1 MGLDM
6 YLTKKTY
13 IGANY
18 EHRGVSGKIDIT
30 IKDSPININF
40 NRVRSI
46 SEQVGYWRKA
56 NQIHNWFVDNV
67 QNGEDDCR
75 EHSVIRED
83 FENLLKSVNLVLNA
97 KGTPEESSVIADNL
111 PPTDGFFFGS
121 TEIDEWY
128 WTDLEL
134 TKQIVSDVLAEM
146 DEDSKNPDMWADYYY
161 SSSW

>member
-13 IGANY
+13 IGAKY
-18 EHRGVSGKIDIT
+18 EHRGVNGNIDIT
-30 IKDSPININF
+30 INGSPVNINL
-40 NRVRSI
+40 NRVSST
-46 SEQVGYWRKA
+46 SEEVGYWRKA
-56 NQIHNWFVDNV
+56 NQIHRWFVENV
-67 QNGEDDCR
+67 QDGEDDCGEYTVSR
-75 EHSVIRED
+75 QD
-83 FENLLKSVNLVLNA
+83 FHNLLETVNLVLNA

-128 WTDLEL
+128 WEDLEK
-134 TKQIVSDVLAEM
+134 TKQTVSDVLAEM

>member
-18 EHRGVSGKIDIT
+18 EHRGVSGNIDIA

-40 NRVRSI
+40 NRVRNV
-46 SEQVGYWRKA
+46 SEDVGYWRKA
-56 NQIHNWFVDNV
+56 NQIHRWFVENV
-67 QNGEDDCR
+67 QDGEDDCGEYTVSR
-75 EHSVIRED
+75 QD
-83 FENLLKSVNLVLNA
+83 FHNLLETVNLVLNA

-121 TEIDEWY
+121 TQIDEWY
-128 WTDLEL
+128 WEDLEK

-146 DEDSKNPDMWADYYY
+146 DEDSKNDSTWTNYYY